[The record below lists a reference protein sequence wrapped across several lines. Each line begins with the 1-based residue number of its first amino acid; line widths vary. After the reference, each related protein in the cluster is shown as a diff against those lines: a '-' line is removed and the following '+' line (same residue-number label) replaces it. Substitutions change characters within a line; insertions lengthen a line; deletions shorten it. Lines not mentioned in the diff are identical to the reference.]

1 VSSGLAEKE
10 ASRFVGFDEVANLS
24 FEREE
29 GVRCKGCPNECA
41 RTITRFSTGETW
53 ITGNRCERG
62 GVTAGSGSEVAPV
75 KKAEDL
81 FAKRAQML
89 FEDYEFS
96 VCAPEKDEVIGI
108 PRTLEFWDSAP
119 FWSTF
124 FKALGYKVVFSH
136 PTNRKIYEKGLRY
149 VASDTVCFPA
159 KITHGAVQ
167 DLAEQGVDRIF
178 MPHVMHVPPEGT
190 DDKSPYMCAI
200 VMGYSMVVKN
210 FESPESRF
218 GVKFDTPVF
227 HWFSSKDRVK
237 QVTKWTHE
245 ELGVSKRQ
253 ANEAFCQGE
262 AALKKFR
269 SRLVEDGRR
278 IIERVH
284 KTDGFAVVLAGRP
297 YHCDPLV
304 SHGVSSM
311 FAKAGIPVLT
321 LDSLPGLSEVPLE
334 GVRAEITNNFH
345 TRLIEGALMAAS
357 DPQLEYAQIVSFGCG
372 HDAILTDELTRIL
385 RESGHKSP
393 LILKMDESD
402 ATGSLSIRVRSFIET
417 VRMRNERGDHRVPPS
432 KLKDPYQAK
441 FTPADK
447 EQKTLIIPNI
457 SREVSRLFEGLLE
470 KEGFKPV
477 TVPVGGIEQIRLGKK
492 YTHNDICFPCQMVI
506 GEAIT
511 ALQSGKYDPDN
522 TAVGMVKF
530 QCDCRLS
537 HYAALL
543 RKALDAAGFSQVPV
557 LTTDMGDSKGMH
569 PGVALLSP
577 RAVVEAVWVFNML
590 DVLNELKR
598 KIRPYEL
605 VDGETDRVYDGAI
618 DSIAEAVKSGL
629 GAAKKAYRRAV
640 AAMKDIAY
648 DRSHLKPRVLVTGE
662 LLVTYHP
669 GSNFDIERYLE
680 ANGMETVFPRVTDQL
695 RKDFLASKAQ
705 VQDFHADVAPDGYLT
720 TALFNAAQRS
730 VERVAREHPLHEDGP
745 GPEEIYAQVSDFMP
759 KTLSCGEGWLMAG
772 EIVRYAKQGVR
783 SFVILQPFG
792 CLPNHICGR
801 GVTKRIKDDY
811 PGIQILPL
819 DLDPDTSYANV
830 ENRLQMLIMNDR
842 AMRC

>member
-1 VSSGLAEKE
+1 MA
-10 ASRFVGFDEVANLS
+10 DLS
-24 FEREE
+24 FDREE
-29 GVRCKGCPNECA
+29 GVRCNLCPNECA

-62 GVTAGSGSEVAPV
+62 GTMVDSGSKAASA
-75 KKAEDL
+75 KKTEDL
-81 FAKRAQML
+81 FARRARML
-89 FEDYEFS
+89 FEDYEFTA
-96 VCAPEKDEVIGI
+96 CALEKDEVIGI

-124 FKALGYKVVFSH
+124 FKALGYKTAFSS
-136 PTNRKIYEKGLRY
+136 PTSREIYEQGLRY

-167 DLAEQGVDRIF
+167 NLAEQGADRIF
-178 MPHVMHVPPEGT
+178 MPHIMHVPPEGT
-190 DDKSPYMCAI
+190 DKKSPYMCSI
-200 VMGYSMVVKN
+200 IMGYPMVVKN
-210 FESPESRF
+210 FESPERRF
-218 GVKFDTPVF
+218 GVRFDTPVF
-227 HWFSSKDRVK
+227 HWFSDRDRER
-237 QVTKWTHE
+237 QVMRWACR
-245 ELGVSKRQ
+245 ELGASRRQ
-253 ANEAFCQGE
+253 AREAFGQGE
-262 AALKKFR
+262 RALKRFR
-269 SRLVEDGRR
+269 TQLVKDGRR
-278 IIERVH
+278 ILDEVH
-284 KTDGFAVVLAGRP
+284 ETTGFAVVLAGRP

-304 SHGVSSM
+304 SHGVSAM

-321 LDSLPGLSEVPLE
+321 LDSLPGLSDVSLE

-345 TRLIEGALMAAS
+345 TRMIEGALMAAT

-372 HDAILTDELTRIL
+372 HDAILTDELTRVL
-385 RESGHKSP
+385 KESGHKSP
-393 LILKMDESD
+393 LVLKMDESD

-417 VRMRNERGDHRVPPS
+417 VRMRNESEGRSIPAPS
-432 KLKDPYQAK
+432 KLKDPYRAK
-441 FTPADK
+441 FTPEDK
-447 EQKTLIIPNI
+447 GLKTLIVPNI

-470 KEGFKPV
+470 REGFKPV
-477 TVPVGGIEQIRLGKK
+477 TVPIGGIEQIRLGKR

-506 GEAIT
+506 GEAIE
-511 ALQSGKYDPDN
+511 ALQSGNYDPDE

-530 QCDCRLS
+530 QCDCRMS

-543 RKALDAAGFSQVPV
+543 RKALDAAGFPQVPV
-557 LTTDMGDSKGMH
+557 LTTDMDDPKGMH
-569 PGVALLSP
+569 PGVSILSLK
-577 RAVVEAVWVFNML
+577 AVIEAVWVFNML

-605 VDGETDRVYDGAI
+605 IEGETDRVFDGAI
-618 DSIAEAVKSGL
+618 DSIAEASMSGL
-629 GAAKKAYRRAV
+629 GAAKNAYREAVRA
-640 AAMKDIAY
+640 MREIRY
-648 DRSHLKPRVLVTGE
+648 DRSVQKPRVLVTGE

-720 TALFNAAQRS
+720 TAVFNLAQKS
-730 VERVAREHPLHEDGP
+730 VERIAREHPLHEDGP
-745 GPEEIYAQVSDFMP
+745 SPEEIYAQVSDFMP

-792 CLPNHICGR
+792 CLPNHVCGR